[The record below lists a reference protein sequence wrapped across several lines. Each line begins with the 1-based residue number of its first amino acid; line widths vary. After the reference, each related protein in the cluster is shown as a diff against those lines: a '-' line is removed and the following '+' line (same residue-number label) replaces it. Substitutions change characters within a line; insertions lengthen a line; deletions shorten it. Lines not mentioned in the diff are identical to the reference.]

1 MNEKND
7 LPPDLEKRW
16 REWSRTEPAID
27 ERQLRRNVLER
38 IPEPRPLIRPRLVLA
53 AAAASLV
60 ALVVSFETLRSPSI
74 QPVDAAPEMVYETG
88 EDVILVLREGADPMY
103 VLTESSRQDGTGE
116 MP

>member
-7 LPPDLEKRW
+7 LSPDLEKRW

-27 ERQLRRNVLER
+27 ERQLRRNLLDR
-38 IPEPRPLIRPRLVLA
+38 TPKPQPRIRPRLVL

-116 MP
+116 MR